1 MLAGVGALLSSIH
14 VAVAITVLLVV
25 VSVSYR
31 QVCRAYPNG
40 GGAYIVTRTN
50 LGPIFGL
57 IAAAALLIDY
67 VMTVAVSTAAAIAQI
82 QSVIPAAYD
91 VRIEIAFVS
100 ISLIT
105 IANLRGLRESGNIFA
120 VPTYLFVGLAL
131 AIVAIG
137 VWRTVTGTVVP
148 VPVRPDA
155 MPFGS
160 ETSGLAL
167 LLKAFASGSVA
178 LTGVEAIANG
188 VPAFKPPEAK
198 NAANTMTAMAIV
210 LGILFVGLTF
220 FAVQFG
226 LVPTEEGG
234 TSIVAMAAGAAF
246 GEGSALF
253 VTFAAST
260 ALILFLAANTSFNA
274 FPRIAAILAED
285 GYMPRQFSFRGDRLA
300 YSWGIVLLAAVAFL
314 LLAAFGGDTH
324 ALIPLYSV
332 GVFMCFTLSQIGM
345 VRHWL
350 RERDT
355 GWHWRM
361 AVNATGAVLTAV
373 VLLIVVSEKFV
384 DGAYVVVIIVP
395 LLVGMMLFINRQYN
409 RSRRE
414 LAVSPDLVVRPPH
427 REERVV
433 VPIPGLNRAVVQAIN
448 VGRSISDDVRAVY
461 ISDDPDSAARLR
473 ADFERQ
479 IPGVPLVVVESPYRT
494 LVGPM
499 LAYLDVLDA
508 AWPPDKSAPIT
519 FVVLPEYVARS
530 WWERILY
537 NQAAKRLRKVLLG
550 RPQTVVVNVPYRRED
565 PALFEAALGGERPTK
580 RHDPAV
586 APAPPPAPPPGP
598 PARTARRAPIRRR
611 WRGTA
616 PLSLD
621 DRQSRR
627 WYRDRP
633 CQIPTPRPSVARW
646 SPSMVAPATPGSSAS
661 SQRSPGTRRP
671 SSWRSMSSRSTGHSR
686 WMPTSPGTRKR
697 LSVSSTAQSR
707 WPRSSR

>member
-1 MLAGVGALLSSIH
+1 MGPGQLIAKSAANRSPTPMGRFFDRVRALVFGRPLSTEEEIGERLPKKKALAIFSSDAISSSAYATEEILRVLLLAGAGALLSSIH
-14 VAVAITVLLVV
+14 VAVAIALLLTV

-40 GGAYIVTRTN
+40 GGAYIVARTN

-91 VRIEIAFVS
+91 ARIEIAFVS

-148 VPVRPDA
+148 VPVRPDTV
-155 MPFGS
+155 PFGS
-160 ETSGLAL
+160 EALGLAL

-198 NAANTMTAMAIV
+198 NAANTMTAMAILLAV
-210 LGILFVGLTF
+210 LFIGLTF

-226 LVPTEEGG
+226 LVPSKEGG
-234 TSIVAMAAGAAF
+234 QSIVAMAAGAAF

-253 VTFAAST
+253 VTFATST

-274 FPRIAAILAED
+274 FPRLAAILAED

-300 YSWGIVLLAAVAFL
+300 YSWGIVLLAAVAFV

-332 GVFMCFTLSQIGM
+332 GVFLCFTLSQIGM

-350 RERDT
+350 RERSA

-361 AVNATGAVLTAV
+361 VVNASGAVLTAV
-373 VLLIVVSEKFV
+373 VLLVVVSEKFV
-384 DGAYVVVIIVP
+384 AGAYLVVILVP
-395 LLVGMMLFINRQYN
+395 VLVGMMLFINRQYS
-409 RSRRE
+409 RSHRE
-414 LAVSPDLVVRPPH
+414 LAVSPDLIVRPPH

-448 VGRSISDDVRAVY
+448 VGRSISEDVRAVY
-461 ISDDPDSAARLR
+461 ITDDPDMAARLR
-473 ADFERQ
+473 ADFQRQ

-494 LVGPM
+494 LMGPM

-508 AWPPDKSAPIT
+508 AWPPDKPAPIT

-537 NQAAKRLRKVLLG
+537 NQAAKRMRKVLLG
-550 RPQTVVVNVPYRRED
+550 RPQTIVVTVPYRRED
-565 PALFEAALGGERPTK
+565 HPSFEAVPGGQRP
-580 RHDPAV
+580 A
-586 APAPPPAPPPGP
+586 PPAPPAPVVPVVPSARPGVGDGVP
-598 PARTARRAPIRRR
+598 P
-611 WRGTA
+611 
-616 PLSLD
+616 D
-621 DRQSRR
+621 
-627 WYRDRP
+627 
-633 CQIPTPRPSVARW
+633 
-646 SPSMVAPATPGSSAS
+646 
-661 SQRSPGTRRP
+661 
-671 SSWRSMSSRSTGHSR
+671 
-686 WMPTSPGTRKR
+686 
-697 LSVSSTAQSR
+697 
-707 WPRSSR
+707 